1 MAARRRRLVSADRR
15 TGMLWPVIF
24 AATILLAALTLAE
37 AGGGLAVPPVP
48 HAQAVIADPGNGPG
62 RGERDGEAGTG
73 EHEAR
78 PRPAARRFGGCRD
91 LVSTPAR
98 HAATTRL
105 ALLRH
110 MGRPPSTPGLPA
122 RPSSRTPGACL
133 LIALNI
139 SRT

>member
-1 MAARRRRLVSADRR
+1 
-15 TGMLWPVIF
+15 MLWPVIF
-24 AATILLAALTLAE
+24 AVTILLTALTLAE
-37 AGGGLAVPPVP
+37 SGVCLAVPPV
-48 HAQAVIADPGNGPG
+48 QDSQGAVTDPGNGLG

-78 PRPAARRFGGCRD
+78 TRPALRRFGGCRD
-91 LVSTPAR
+91 LDSTPAR

-105 ALLRH
+105 ALRWH
-110 MGRPPSTPGLPA
+110 VGRPPSTPGLPA